1 MPSIYELKP
10 RFQTLLRPAVAL
22 LARSG
27 GNANQITSLAMA
39 LSFLMGGLVLRH
51 GAVRWVMLLV
61 PLALFVRMALNAID
75 GMLAR
80 EHGQQSRLGA
90 LLNELGD
97 VLSDVALYLPFATL
111 PGVNGAA
118 VVLFVVF
125 ALLAEFSG
133 VIALAIGSARRYEG
147 PMGKSDRAF
156 AVGLA
161 ALVMAL
167 GVSPGAWLSAGFVL
181 LAVLSALTVINRA
194 RGALQDGG
202 A

>member
-1 MPSIYELKP
+1 
-10 RFQTLLRPAVAL
+10 
-22 LARSG
+22 
-27 GNANQITSLAMA
+27 
-39 LSFLMGGLVLRH
+39 
-51 GAVRWVMLLV
+51 MLLV

-133 VIALAIGSARRYEG
+133 VLALAIGSARRYDG

-156 AVGLA
+156 VFGALGLWLGLA
-161 ALVMAL
+161 GSL
-167 GVSPGAWLSAGFVL
+167 PAWVAGLMPVLCGL
-181 LAVLSALTVINRA
+181 LAWTIVNRVRA
-194 RGALQDGG
+194 GLR
-202 A
+202 